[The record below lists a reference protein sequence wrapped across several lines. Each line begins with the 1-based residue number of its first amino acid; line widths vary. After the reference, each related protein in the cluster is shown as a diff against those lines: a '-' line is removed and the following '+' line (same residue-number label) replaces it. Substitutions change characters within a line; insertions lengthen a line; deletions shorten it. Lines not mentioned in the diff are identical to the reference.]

1 MARLSNDVIKA
12 EVEAK
17 GYKLVDASGYEKLD
31 STIIIECS
39 KGHKIETNLKSV
51 RHDSFECPFC
61 AASSFAI
68 ETPKGVP
75 EKNGFRIIAFDNAT
89 EKMGMSIYD
98 NGKLVYFD
106 FFRFTDGILVQRL
119 VKIQRLLE
127 DVVIPI

>member
-1 MARLSNDVIKA
+1 MAKLNNDVIKA

-17 GYKLVDASGYEKLD
+17 GYKLIDASGYEKLD

-51 RHDSFECPFC
+51 RHGSFECPFC

-68 ETPKGVP
+68 EIPKGVP
-75 EKNGFRIIAFDNAT
+75 EKSGFRIIAFDNAT

-106 FFRFTDGILVQRL
+106 LFRFTDGILVQRL
-119 VKIQRLLE
+119 VKIQRLIE
-127 DVVIPI
+127 DVVIPL